1 MSKYDSAI
9 TVFSPNGHLFQVEYA
24 MEAVKRGLCSV
35 AVKGKDC
42 IVLGVEKK
50 TVSKLQD
57 ARTVK
62 KILQLDKNISIAF
75 SGLNADARILTNI
88 ARVES
93 QSYRLNYDDDPT
105 VDYIAR
111 FISTTQQQ
119 YTQRG
124 GVRPFG
130 ISIFVS
136 GFDSDKKP
144 RLYQTDPSGA
154 CTEWK
159 ANAIGR
165 NDKQVREFLEKNY
178 KEGMGMEDS
187 LLLVARALMEIVES
201 GSKNIEIAVLK
212 YNELIT
218 LKEEEV
224 DLLVKNIEKEQAK

>member
-1 MSKYDSAI
+1 
-9 TVFSPNGHLFQVEYA
+9 
-24 MEAVKRGLCSV
+24 V
-35 AVKGKDC
+35 AVRGRDC

-50 TVSKLQD
+50 TVTKLQD
-57 ARTVK
+57 SRTVK

-75 SGLNADARILTNI
+75 SGLNADARILSNI
-88 ARVES
+88 ARVEC

-105 VDYIAR
+105 VNYVAS
-111 FISTTQQQ
+111 FISQTQQK
-119 YTQRG
+119 YTQKG

-136 GFDSDKKP
+136 GFDTDKKP

-165 NDKQVREFLEKNY
+165 SDKQVREFLEKNY
-178 KEGMGMEDS
+178 KESASMEDC
-187 LLLVARALMEIVES
+187 LLLVARSLMEIVES
-201 GSKNIEIAVLK
+201 GSKNIEIAVVK
-212 YNELIT
+212 YNELVT

-224 DLLVKNIEKEQAK
+224 DVLVKTIEAQNQAAGAK